1 MQGIGQCAKLLV
13 RYRALLSFE
22 QRQRRNAHIHTGK
35 LKLRQQLNLLHAPF
49 HPRLCDPCANDIL
62 CAKLQL
68 PRFQT
73 NTPVSLPIIRNRSV
87 DIFGIAKY
95 NKFNSAK
102 YGVCLMEYL
111 EVRPLPSVCQS
122 CNDRLDCLSRGE
134 PEWCCDECDYLL
146 ERFIPLCKPSEDGAA
161 CADVSGN

>member
-1 MQGIGQCAKLLV
+1 MQGISQRAKLLV
-13 RYRALLSFE
+13 RYRALLSFK
-22 QRQRRNAHIHTGK
+22 QRQRRDAHVYTGK
-35 LKLRQQLNLLHAPF
+35 LKLCQQLDLLHSPF
-49 HPRLCDPCANDIL
+49 HPRLRDPRADDIL
-62 CAKLQL
+62 RSKLQL

-73 NTPVSLPIIRNRSV
+73 NTPASLPIIRNRSV
-87 DIFGIAKY
+87 DIFGITKY

-102 YGVCLMEYL
+102 FGVCLMEYL

-146 ERFIPLCKPSEDGAA
+146 ERFIPLCKSSEDTPS
-161 CADVSGN
+161 CADAPRS